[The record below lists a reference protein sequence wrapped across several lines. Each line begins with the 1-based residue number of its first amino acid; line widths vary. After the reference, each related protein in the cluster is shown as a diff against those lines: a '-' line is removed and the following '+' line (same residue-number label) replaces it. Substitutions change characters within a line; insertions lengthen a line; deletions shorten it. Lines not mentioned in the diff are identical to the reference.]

1 MQELG
6 NQYDINIKLRETHSP
21 WLNGLNKRNHATIDI
36 MMKKMLEDFHNV
48 HEETARQYAVC
59 CIFSSLLIQVAIGQN
74 PKLPL
79 TFQDSLPVLE
89 GCTTSSTIAQNL
101 NAITA
106 VWKTLVHRETST
118 KVRKALKHP
127 VRQYC
132 DAVLKPN
139 DNVFNKLPTD

>member
-6 NQYDINIKLRETHSP
+6 NQYNINIKLREAHSP
-21 WLNGLNKRNHATIDI
+21 WLNGLNKHNHATIDI

-48 HEETARQYAVC
+48 HEETGRQYAVC
-59 CIFSSLLIQVAIGQN
+59 CIFSSLLIQVAIRQN
-74 PKLPL
+74 PRLPS

-89 GCTTSSTIAQNL
+89 GCTTSSTIAQDL
-101 NAITA
+101 NAIA
-106 VWKTLVHRETST
+106 AAWKTSVHRETSA
-118 KVRKALKHP
+118 KVRKALKHS

-139 DNVFNKLPTD
+139 DNVFTKLPTD